1 LPEVR
6 LAGNYTGRVLT
17 GDKPA
22 ELPIQQAT
30 KVELLVNLKTAK
42 TLGIIVPQSVQSRAD
57 EVIE

>member
-1 LPEVR
+1 MPEVR